1 MKKKQMMKF
10 LLLII
15 FIIAHSSCASLDDYL
30 ETSLSKEP
38 SVIFDCNISEI
49 KSDTLVI
56 MVIKSASIPSK
67 GMQSKAIEFYLKNT
81 NKNLSV
87 ENVNSEIA
95 SDFMKFS
102 FIYIKKSDKFLKDFP
117 ELSGMN
123 VFAVYLKGLT
133 VDKKNL
139 SSLKTLGNG
148 EWRNISALNAEIVKQ
163 KKIFFVIKDMSFE
176 DSKYYK
182 KIIANTYRI
191 NDM

>member
-15 FIIAHSSCASLDDYL
+15 FIIAHSSCASFDDYL

-38 SVIFDCNISEI
+38 AVIFDCNISEI

-56 MVIKSASIPSK
+56 MVIKSASIPSERMK
-67 GMQSKAIEFYLKNT
+67 SKAIEFYLKNT
-81 NKNLSV
+81 NKNLSL
-87 ENVNSEIA
+87 ENVNSTIA
-95 SDFMKFS
+95 SDFIKFS
-102 FIYIKKSDKFLKDFP
+102 FIYINKSDKFLKDFP

-123 VFAVYLKGLT
+123 IFAVYLKGLT

-148 EWRNISALNAEIVKQ
+148 EWRNISSLNAEIVKQ
-163 KKIFFVIKDMSFE
+163 KKIFFVIKNMSFE